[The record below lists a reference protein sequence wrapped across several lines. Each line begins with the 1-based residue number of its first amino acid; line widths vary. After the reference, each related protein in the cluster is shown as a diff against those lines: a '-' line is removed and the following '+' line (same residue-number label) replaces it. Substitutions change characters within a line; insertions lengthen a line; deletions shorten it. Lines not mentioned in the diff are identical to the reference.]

1 MIWWFQGSNNWKRS
15 FSESAKMA
23 IKASPHNCE
32 ISNKNTFGVVH
43 RLPLQLSDHVIPT
56 PSFVRLQEVVDNQ
69 ATRVLKGTNRALG
82 LENLFVY
89 YKSSFQSCFENNS
102 QRDLIC
108 VENSCDSLTQSD
120 AKIQAITILSLAFS
134 RASDSL
140 LVFTLIPHRLLV
152 ITVK

>member
-1 MIWWFQGSNNWKRS
+1 
-15 FSESAKMA
+15 MA

-56 PSFVRLQEVVDNQ
+56 PSFVRLQEVVDNH

-89 YKSSFQSCFENNS
+89 YKSRFQSCFETNS

-108 VENSCDSLTQSD
+108 VVNSCDSLTQSD
-120 AKIQAITILSLAFS
+120 AKIPAITILSLAFS